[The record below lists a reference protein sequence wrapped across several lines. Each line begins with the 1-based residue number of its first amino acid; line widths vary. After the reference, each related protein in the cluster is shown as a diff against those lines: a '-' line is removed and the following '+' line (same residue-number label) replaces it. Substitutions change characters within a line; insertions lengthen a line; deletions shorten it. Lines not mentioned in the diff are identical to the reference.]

1 MAGKLRRAHGRR
13 VSTVRD
19 FDQSVAADGADT
31 CPNLQL
37 LAQPQD
43 RPAALRQNVE
53 CLAGE
58 TSLGRLCCS
67 MYCDDRMI
75 VNGLIALGSFKLMA
89 SRASAVLF
97 VPNADAF
104 RWLKGLDVIDAAEP
118 LRSAMIHPDP
128 WSALHPGITG
138 HYYRKV
144 AMWLYLLQNRTAPAS
159 EWHLFIDADVLFVRP
174 LTVLMRYV
182 GPHRFAAMIEHW
194 HPSLW
199 SVFRGETP
207 QSRQQ
212 AALLFHHRA
221 AASRMK
227 RTRYFNSGV
236 MLARPDDDVQS
247 AVKDVLLASM
257 LYPELSRDIRLP
269 EQTLLNVAT
278 MVRQIP
284 CCDLFGLCVPSYHD
298 QERGWPAPVVRHYLG
313 DPLHRQPALLHARY
327 LELVD
332 KSLEAVGT
340 SVDDLKD
347 RGLWPNTVN
356 AASIAISGEQNL
368 GGQSQFSAEQNLSAE
383 SEVTLAASRRLR
395 VNRPSA
401 FGAVQR
407 SAPRN
412 DHVSDGVGL
421 GEII

>member
-1 MAGKLRRAHGRR
+1 MAGKSRTAHGLRASI
-13 VSTVRD
+13 VED
-19 FDQSVAADGADT
+19 FDQSLAADGSDT
-31 CPNLQL
+31 CPNLRS

-43 RPAALRQNVE
+43 RPLALRQNTE
-53 CLAGE
+53 CFPGE
-58 TSLGRLCCS
+58 VSLDRLCCS

-97 VPNADAF
+97 IPNADAF
-104 RWLKGLDVIDAAEP
+104 RWLKGLDVIDASEP
-118 LRSAMIHPDP
+118 LRSAMIHADP
-128 WSALHPGITG
+128 WSAQHPGITG

-144 AMWLYLLQNRTAPAS
+144 AMWLYLMQNRTAPAN
-159 EWHLFIDADVLFVRP
+159 EWNLFIDADVLFVRP
-174 LTVLMRYV
+174 LTALMRYV
-182 GPHRFAAMIEHW
+182 TPHRFAAMVEHW

-212 AALLFHHRA
+212 AALLFHNRA
-221 AASRMK
+221 APSRMK

-236 MLARPDDDVQS
+236 MLARPDDDIQS
-247 AVKDVLLASM
+247 AIKDVLLASM
-257 LYPELSRDIRLP
+257 LYPELSRNIRLP

-313 DPLHRQPALLHARY
+313 DPLHRHPTMLQARY

-332 KSLEAVGT
+332 QSLQAVGT
-340 SVDDLKD
+340 SVDDLKE
-347 RGLWPNTVN
+347 RGLWINPVH
-356 AASIAISGEQNL
+356 A
-368 GGQSQFSAEQNLSAE
+368 QSMPVSAEQHLAAQSQESDEQSLSAE
-383 SEVTLAASRRLR
+383 SQVARAAGRRAGI
-395 VNRPSA
+395 NRHSA
-401 FGAVQR
+401 FGTV
-407 SAPRN
+407 
-412 DHVSDGVGL
+412 
-421 GEII
+421 

>member
-1 MAGKLRRAHGRR
+1 MAGKLRRARGRR
-13 VSTVRD
+13 AGIVQD
-19 FDQSVAADGADT
+19 FDQPRPADGADT
-31 CPNLQL
+31 CPNLRS
-37 LAQPQD
+37 LARPED
-43 RPAALRQNVE
+43 RPLALRQNAE
-53 CLAGE
+53 LSPAGTCLD
-58 TSLGRLCCS
+58 RLCCS
-67 MYCDDRMI
+67 MYCDERMI

-89 SRASAVLF
+89 PRASAVLF

-118 LRSAMIHPDP
+118 LRSAMIHADP
-128 WSALHPGITG
+128 WSAQHPGITG

-144 AMWLYLLQNRTAPAS
+144 AMWLYLLQNRTAAAN
-159 EWHLFIDADVLFVRP
+159 EWNLFIDADVLFVRP
-174 LTVLMRYV
+174 LTALMQYV
-182 GPHRFAAMIEHW
+182 EPHRFAAMVEHW

-236 MLARPDDDVQS
+236 MLARPDDDVQA

-327 LELVD
+327 PELVD
-332 KSLEAVGT
+332 QGLETVGT
-340 SVDDLKD
+340 CVEDLKD
-347 RGLWPNTVN
+347 RGLWNNPVHATSVR
-356 AASIAISGEQNL
+356 IAGEQDL
-368 GGQSQFSAEQNLSAE
+368 GGPSQFSAEQCLAAE
-383 SEVTLAASRRLR
+383 SDVARGGGGKLR
-395 VNRPSA
+395 INRPSA
-401 FGAVQR
+401 FGAV
-407 SAPRN
+407 
-412 DHVSDGVGL
+412 
-421 GEII
+421 